1 MSAADLESSGAV
13 QGAAVPTKPVVDD
26 TVPRTITGTFGGI
39 PAIPAAEDFQ
49 GSFHFRV
56 PEVEDKSMR
65 TVDRN
70 IDQRSTP
77 AVNTAKPA
85 AAPAAANVQ
94 KPPLANPLSP
104 SRPVVLGK
112 TAAATE
118 NGTKA
123 PSGVSDAASAS
134 LRCFDRAYS
143 FMSAD
148 LAASTTT
155 EHASCRLGFRFCV
168 IRLPGAIDLRCRQ
181 MFRYCTVFQQSA
193 VVLQEHS

>member
-1 MSAADLESSGAV
+1 MSATDLESPGAV
-13 QGAAVPTKPVVDD
+13 QVAAVPAKPVVDD

-39 PAIPAAEDFQ
+39 PAIPAVED
-49 GSFHFRV
+49 FHFRV

-85 AAPAAANVQ
+85 AAPAAVNVQ
-94 KPPLANPLSP
+94 EPPLASPLSP
-104 SRPVVLGK
+104 SRPVALGK

-134 LRCFDRAYS
+134 LRCFDRAYPFTS
-143 FMSAD
+143 TD

-155 EHASCRLGFRFCV
+155 EHANCRLRFRSV
-168 IRLPGAIDLRCRQ
+168 LSDCRGQ
-181 MFRYCTVFQQSA
+181 
-193 VVLQEHS
+193 